1 MLNLIGK
8 IFGSSDVIKQGMD
21 LIDSMHTS
29 TEEEIKARTGARVAL
44 LQAYAPFKLA
54 QRIIAFSF
62 TFVFL
67 VCFAT
72 AFGIVMVQNKAF
84 PQELTSLMSEFYIG
98 EIMLTIVFF
107 YFGGGA
113 VEGAMNARKG
123 GK

>member
-1 MLNLIGK
+1 MWEVIK
-8 IFGSSDVIKQGMD
+8 TVFGSGDVVSKGFD

-29 TEEEIKARTGARVAL
+29 KEEEVQVKTAAKVAM

-72 AFGIVMVQNKAF
+72 AFGHVMISGKPF
-84 PQELTSLMSEFYIG
+84 PDQLTTLMGEFWIG
-98 EIMLTIVFF
+98 EIMLVIVGF

-113 VEGAMNARKG
+113 IEGIRNSG
-123 GK
+123 GKK